1 MTNAVYVAQLVCE
14 SKDGDG
20 RWKIIV
26 GVFSTEELANESI
39 ENFVEGVLNMEYPDI
54 IVASQSVDK
63 FLVDQAINE
72 ELPTSFPVDI
82 PF

>member
-1 MTNAVYVAQLVCE
+1 M
-14 SKDGDG
+14 
-20 RWKIIV
+20 II
-26 GVFSTEELANESI
+26 GIFSTEELAIESI
-39 ENFVEGVLNMEYPDI
+39 ENFVEGVLGMEYPDI

-72 ELPTSFPVDI
+72 GPVTSFPADV